1 MTTILR
7 IQNVVINSSSSISV
21 TFTENITQNLV
32 SANVSIISQTNNV
45 ADSLPIL
52 LAISG
57 STLTITCQPLIP
69 YAAYLLQFQNTTNNP
84 FISVNGDAKISQDG
98 VSNVFLITGPI
109 QSDNPVYDYLQ
120 SFYSGNIYNTTDY
133 TTVVNSYLQ
142 SIAVNFAQALYSI
155 RQLKNENYLS
165 VTIIDEL
172 HTRGT
177 GPYDRLYEEATY
189 DVFRV
194 GYGPSG
200 TPVSNTFI
208 FTDFPYFPVT
218 LQKQIVTQ
226 IIKPS
231 SNDEIGTFNVD
242 TLTFNLSNNPV
253 TIVNSITFNLTT
265 NNPTYVYDIQTLG
278 YQILDST
285 YDQAY
290 ASSYLLLKNNQIK
303 LNEAILANPNFS
315 LDQIFSITIQYEY
328 KNLGIVI
335 DPNTL
340 FVDVYT
346 TLQSVR
352 EVIPPIINIFNLQHA
367 PITDVNNNSP
377 TTGGVSWLNP
387 NSNTGAPHP
396 AFLMET
402 PFSLSALPA
411 APGIYSIDYPTG
423 TVYVYGA
430 DTTNNGTGPTPP
442 LATYYYQFTY
452 VSEVDYVYDE
462 SSSDLVALP
471 LGNLI
476 NKAGTITFNYEQ
488 VLIPNV
494 DYVADTHIESIYEP
508 INNNLTA
515 LNSLVTKN
523 SPITNV
529 FQIINETSGEIYLL
543 DRWNDDIVYFR
554 YNTPPR
560 ILPIVHENATFLTIA
575 NELLGVNTTST
586 NTNNL
591 RVFTIYLAN
600 NTIINATQDAIAA
613 SFNTSLFFTNGNIFV
628 NEIWY
633 NQEFNAATN
642 YNILNNVG
650 EYTVDYENGIIY
662 VAVSQ
667 TQMADIGTATYK
679 INTVVPN
686 DTHLISVEDIYYQIS
701 ILTPKNKHFT
711 YANFG
716 DDSIVVE
723 NMNISDEAFLNG
735 ILDAPYQLYQGMV
748 GAFIINTFVPGVTNA
763 VKFIRS
769 VFEFND
775 LVNST
780 NPLNFAFVSSS
791 NNFNINVGSITG
803 QSFENVQYSN
813 GNYFVTVNQNIP
825 YLSPDITYNFS
836 VVRVSDSKVLWNSG
850 TIVPGNPIQLILN
863 VGNPN
868 LNDLV
873 NVTYTFTIN
882 TGSRVI
888 VDYNKGDFFID
899 YTYVADEI
907 LVSYEY
913 GDNVIDFSQN
923 TNLPS
928 GTTYYVSYKAGA
940 LRDTLLQNFG
950 TLINVP
956 GLSTLDLSLNRE
968 RYRDALMAALSSFIQ
983 GPTVA
988 AIKNIGQI
996 ISHVEPEVIESAFQ
1010 VWSLGNNLLNPVS
1023 VQTTGD
1029 FQLLPAHFNNGVLIN
1044 QPEQTISMPANSNI
1058 RLEEGTFETWILPQW
1073 NGLDNDANLT
1083 FTITVNGQPIKP
1095 FNVFVGGSGY
1105 HPIMSNSSFILN
1117 KESNVTGLPN
1127 TNKDGVFIYYA
1138 NDPSGNFQ
1146 RWYIRVIDGYVAFP
1160 NFNTYKFQIASSGK
1174 FYDLKPISG
1183 VKPSNMTTFTGTSN
1197 VNLTVTPLVDGYGI
1211 NEGVTF
1217 LSDSDK
1223 YILDF
1228 GLGENYSRL
1237 SIYKDAS
1244 GYMNFRV
1251 FDKYNRMYMVSADIS
1266 AWKINSEHMVAA
1278 SWKLNTRNSQ
1288 DEMHLFIDG
1297 LEVPNITK
1305 YGQKLQPYLHE
1316 KFRTVDPEQIIDLSP
1331 YDIVGSD
1338 DLTTIQGSSIVV
1350 SSINFNQFNIFAGN
1364 TLFINENGF
1373 ASTGY
1378 TINAVEGQTLILA
1391 EPMPLS
1397 ITNGDY
1403 SVNQTQYTITSEI
1416 NIAPNITVS
1425 TIHAFLTGNDLTSI
1439 SDSFMITSTSI
1450 NFTQAGIL
1458 PGFMIGV
1465 DNDNFATVYSICQVN
1480 GHSLTINSPAPISLS
1495 GLSFQ
1500 IYSNIENELP
1510 GIRALIPDYSISQD
1524 VNFNNILTV
1533 TNGVFKDDLILVSLL
1548 GLNFRDVKKQYYV
1561 WSDGYE
1567 NTLKTQ
1573 LPPPINL
1580 DEVSIIKVI
1589 VPITAITTT
1598 NSIMVGNEAE
1608 AFIVGGYTSLDG
1620 YIGNL
1625 YQPSNGQ
1632 NGRTLQVNISGTNV
1646 DFLTSPVLVTIN
1658 GIIESGSI
1666 SETITFTNYG
1676 TLDSI
1681 NQYTFI
1687 NYIQIQGTPI
1697 NSNRGLLA
1705 ITVKEKYPIT
1715 YSELNEIYP
1724 VIRYSYQVNS
1734 GYNLQATGFNNFV
1747 TDGYNLFSYMDI
1759 GNYIVI
1765 NSPAGAAGTYLI
1777 NGISADRT
1785 SVSINTVLPFFTG
1798 GVYKV
1803 LNTTSYRSGLQ
1814 NGFFIFELSNAPGQP
1829 WFMNHGF
1836 YELDYSTYA
1845 TIKFAPLN
1853 DNVFFGSDFSGHQQ
1867 ANAILEQLTVY
1878 SIMFTD

>member
-32 SANVSIISQTNNV
+32 AANVSILSQTNNV
-45 ADSLPIL
+45 SDSLPIL
-52 LAISG
+52 LAVSG

-69 YAAYLLQFQNTTNNP
+69 YAAYLLRFQNTANNP

-120 SFYSGNIYNTTDY
+120 SFYSGNIYNATDY

-165 VTIIDEL
+165 VTVIDEQ

-194 GYGPSG
+194 GFGPSG

-208 FTDFPYFPVT
+208 FTNFPYFPVT
-218 LQKQIVTQ
+218 LQRQVITQ
-226 IIKPS
+226 TIKPS
-231 SNDEIGTFNVD
+231 SNNEVGTFNVD
-242 TLTFNLSNNPV
+242 TLTFNLSNSPV
-253 TIVNSITFNLTT
+253 TVADSIVFNLTT
-265 NNPTYVYDIQTLG
+265 ANPTYTYDIQTLG
-278 YQILDST
+278 YQLLDST

-290 ASSYLLLKNNQIK
+290 ASSYLLLENNQIK
-303 LNEAILANPNFS
+303 LNEAILSDPNFS

-346 TLQSVR
+346 TLQSIR

-367 PITDVNNNSP
+367 PITDANNNTP

-387 NSNTGAPHP
+387 NSDTGAPHP
-396 AFLMET
+396 AFLMEI

-411 APGIYSIDYPTG
+411 APGVYSVDYPTG

-430 DTTNNGTGPTPP
+430 DATNDGTGPTPP
-442 LATYYYQFTY
+442 LATYYYRFTY
-452 VSEVDYVYDE
+452 VSEIDYVYDE
-462 SSSDLVALP
+462 DSSDLVALP

-488 VLIPNV
+488 VLIPGI

-543 DRWNDDIVYFR
+543 DRWNDDVVYFR
-554 YNTPPR
+554 YNKPPR
-560 ILPIVHENATFLTIA
+560 VLPIVHENATFLTIP

-591 RVFTIYLAN
+591 RIFTIYLAN

-613 SFNTSLFFTNGNIFV
+613 SFNTSLFFTNGNVFIE
-628 NEIWY
+628 EIWY
-633 NQEFNAATN
+633 NQEFNSTIN
-642 YNILNNVG
+642 VNTLSNVG
-650 EYTVDYENGIIY
+650 EYTVDYKNGIIY
-662 VAVSQ
+662 VAVSH

-686 DTHLISVEDIYYQIS
+686 DVHLISVEDIYYQIS
-701 ILTPKNKHFT
+701 VLNPKNKHFT
-711 YANFG
+711 YASFG
-716 DDSIVVE
+716 NDSIIVE
-723 NMNISDEAFLNG
+723 NMDVSDEAFLNG
-735 ILDAPYQLYQGMV
+735 ALDAPYQLYQGMV
-748 GAFIINTFVPGVTNA
+748 GAFVINTFVPGVTNA
-763 VKFIRS
+763 VKFVRS

-813 GNYFVTVNQNIP
+813 GNYFVTINQNIP
-825 YLSPDITYNFS
+825 YLSPDITYSFS
-836 VVRVSDSKVLWNSG
+836 VVRVSDSQVLWNSG
-850 TIVPGNPIQLILN
+850 TIVPGNPVKLILN
-863 VGNPN
+863 AGTPHA
-868 LNDLV
+868 NDLV
-873 NVTYTFTIN
+873 NVNYTFTIK

-888 VDYNKGDFFID
+888 VDYNKGDFFVD
-899 YTYVADEI
+899 YTYVAVEI

-913 GDNVIDFSQN
+913 GDNVLDFSQN

-928 GTTYYVSYKAGA
+928 GTTYYVSYKVGA

-996 ISHVEPEVIESAFQ
+996 ISHIEPQVIESAFQ
-1010 VWSLGNNLLNPVS
+1010 VWSLGSNLLNPVS

-1029 FQLLPAHFNNGVLIN
+1029 FQLLPAHFDNGVLVN
-1044 QPEQTISMPANSNI
+1044 QPGQTISMPANSNI

-1083 FTITVNGQPIKP
+1083 FTITVNGLPIQPFKI
-1095 FNVFVGGSGY
+1095 FIGGSGY
-1105 HPIMSNSSFILN
+1105 HPTIANGSFTLN
-1117 KESNVTGLPN
+1117 KGSNVTGLPN

-1138 NDPSGNFQ
+1138 NDPSGSFQ
-1146 RWYIRVIDGYVAFP
+1146 RWYIQVIDGYVASP

-1183 VKPSNMTTFTGTSN
+1183 VRPSNMTTFTGTN
-1197 VNLTVTPLVDGYGI
+1197 KVNLTIAPLSDGYGI
-1211 NEGVTF
+1211 NEGITF

-1228 GLGENYSRL
+1228 GLKENSSRL

-1266 AWKINSEHMVAA
+1266 AWKTNSEHMVAA
-1278 SWKLNTRNSQ
+1278 SWKLNTRNNQ

-1338 DLTTIQGSSIVV
+1338 DLITTQGSPTVT

-1373 ASTGY
+1373 ATTGY
-1378 TINAVEGQTLILA
+1378 TINAVEGQTLVLA

-1397 ITNGDY
+1397 ITNGNY
-1403 SVNQTQYTITSEI
+1403 SVNQTQYAITSEI

-1425 TIHAFLTGNDLTSI
+1425 TIHAFLTGDDLSSI
-1439 SDSFMITSTSI
+1439 SHSSTVTSSSI
-1450 NFTQAGIL
+1450 NFTQAGVL
-1458 PGFMIGV
+1458 PGFMISI
-1465 DNDNFATVYSICQVN
+1465 DNDNFATIYSIGQVN
-1480 GHSLTINSPAPISLS
+1480 GNSLTIDSHSPLSLS
-1495 GLSFQ
+1495 DLSFQ
-1500 IYSNIENELP
+1500 IYSNAENELP
-1510 GIRALIPDYSISQD
+1510 GVRALVPDYSIS
-1524 VNFNNILTV
+1524 
-1533 TNGVFKDDLILVSLL
+1533 
-1548 GLNFRDVKKQYYV
+1548 
-1561 WSDGYE
+1561 
-1567 NTLKTQ
+1567 
-1573 LPPPINL
+1573 
-1580 DEVSIIKVI
+1580 
-1589 VPITAITTT
+1589 
-1598 NSIMVGNEAE
+1598 
-1608 AFIVGGYTSLDG
+1608 
-1620 YIGNL
+1620 
-1625 YQPSNGQ
+1625 
-1632 NGRTLQVNISGTNV
+1632 
-1646 DFLTSPVLVTIN
+1646 
-1658 GIIESGSI
+1658 
-1666 SETITFTNYG
+1666 
-1676 TLDSI
+1676 
-1681 NQYTFI
+1681 
-1687 NYIQIQGTPI
+1687 
-1697 NSNRGLLA
+1697 
-1705 ITVKEKYPIT
+1705 
-1715 YSELNEIYP
+1715 
-1724 VIRYSYQVNS
+1724 
-1734 GYNLQATGFNNFV
+1734 
-1747 TDGYNLFSYMDI
+1747 
-1759 GNYIVI
+1759 
-1765 NSPAGAAGTYLI
+1765 
-1777 NGISADRT
+1777 
-1785 SVSINTVLPFFTG
+1785 
-1798 GVYKV
+1798 
-1803 LNTTSYRSGLQ
+1803 
-1814 NGFFIFELSNAPGQP
+1814 
-1829 WFMNHGF
+1829 
-1836 YELDYSTYA
+1836 
-1845 TIKFAPLN
+1845 
-1853 DNVFFGSDFSGHQQ
+1853 
-1867 ANAILEQLTVY
+1867 
-1878 SIMFTD
+1878 